1 MAPMWREPSGLVQR
15 SQVVAGWVLAGP
27 TGSTRDA
34 APAPQRAAPTPSR
47 AIAAGWRTLSAR
59 FRLVASVFRLASRL
73 SRQNAKDLT
82 RAVADRTSSGNELV
96 EKVQRLAALTPDK
109 ESDVFSLEEIQT
121 LAAVFAA
128 GYDFLQADPE
138 GYEGLRREVER
149 ILTTGE

>member
-1 MAPMWREPSGLVQR
+1 
-15 SQVVAGWVLAGP
+15 LA
-27 TGSTRDA
+27 
-34 APAPQRAAPTPSR
+34 
-47 AIAAGWRTLSAR
+47 AIATGWRTLSPR
-59 FRLVASVFRLASRL
+59 FRLVASVFKLASRL

-96 EKVQRLAALTPDK
+96 EKVQRLAALTPDE

-121 LAAVFAA
+121 LAAVLAA

-149 ILTTGE
+149 ILSTGQ

>member
-15 SQVVAGWVLAGP
+15 SQVVAGLSLPDRPARLAP
-27 TGSTRDA
+27 PLRS
-34 APAPQRAAPTPSR
+34 PQRAAPTPLA
-47 AIAAGWRTLSAR
+47 AIAAGWRTLTPQ
-59 FRLVASVFRLASRL
+59 FRLVASVFKLASRL

-96 EKVQRLAALTPDK
+96 EKVQRLAALTPDE

-121 LAAVFAA
+121 LAAVLAA

-149 ILTTGE
+149 ILSTGQ